1 MRIRL
6 QVIFGLVAMALGS
19 IAIAPASAALVV
31 GAPGDTIEGGGNC
44 FPFGCAEAWLPEYQ
58 QVYAAADFGGP
69 GTFEIAGLE
78 FYHTIAV
85 GGALNFGT
93 FTISLSTTS
102 AAVNGLD
109 TAILSNNVGADNTVV
124 FNGTLPALSSNVLRF
139 SLSSPFY
146 YNSSMGNLLLDV
158 FSADATN
165 PDFSM
170 LINARNGT
178 AGGLFSRAMAGDNA
192 AGTDGWGLVTGFTIR
207 SVVPAPEPSTW
218 ALMLLGF
225 AGLGCAGY
233 RRAKSRAPH
242 RQKGGR
248 APPPRSPVPHC
259 NRVAHDH
266 ESGPLKLC
274 GQTPN

>member
-1 MRIRL
+1 MKVRSSTIL
-6 QVIFGLVAMALGS
+6 ALLAMALGS
-19 IAIAPASAALVV
+19 ILTAPAWAALVV
-31 GAPGDTIEGGGNC
+31 GAPGDTSDGGGNC

-85 GGALNFGT
+85 GGAINHGT

-109 TAILSNNVGADNTVV
+109 TNILSNNIGADNTVV
-124 FNGTLPALSSNVLRF
+124 FNGTLPALSSGVLRF
-139 SLSSPFY
+139 SLSSPFN
-146 YNSSMGNLLLDV
+146 YNSSTGNLLLDV

-170 LINARNGT
+170 LLDARNGT

-192 AGTDGWGLVTGFTIR
+192 AGTDSWGLITGFTIR
-207 SVVPAPEPSTW
+207 SVVPAPELSTW
-218 ALMLLGF
+218 GMTLAGF
-225 AGLGCAGY
+225 AGIGWLARRRKLVGRRPVGVMDARKRPESTRTRHARVVIPFFYGHCA
-233 RRAKSRAPH
+233 S
-242 RQKGGR
+242 Q
-248 APPPRSPVPHC
+248 
-259 NRVAHDH
+259 
-266 ESGPLKLC
+266 
-274 GQTPN
+274 